1 MRNTCMGVG
10 MGLII
15 GVLALQGP
23 AAVAAGDS
31 GVDIYPGKASPGS
44 TVTVRT
50 TACGADVTYGKGES
64 EAGGK
69 FHLFEGDHKGELKGR
84 FTVPEG
90 IEDRTDTITVK
101 CPPRIKITDTYEISD
116 HRPNGAVEA
125 GFGDASDS
133 NTQLVLG
140 SVLIAAAGAGW
151 LVRMRHRSNGHR
163 T

>member
-1 MRNTCMGVG
+1 

-15 GVLALQGP
+15 GVLALQTP
-23 AAVAAGDS
+23 VAVAAGDS
-31 GVDIYPGKASPGS
+31 GVDIHPGKASPGS
-44 TVTVRT
+44 TVTVST
-50 TACGADVTYGKGES
+50 TACGKDVTYGKGES

-90 IEDRTDTITVK
+90 TEDRTDTVTLK
-101 CPPRIKITDTYEISD
+101 CPPRIKLTDTYEITS
-116 HRPNGAVEA
+116 RQPNGAVEA
-125 GFGDASDS
+125 GFGDATDSD
-133 NTQLVLG
+133 TQLVLG

-151 LVRMRHRSNGHR
+151 LVRMRHRSNSHQ